1 MFTKLKL
8 RSAASST
15 FFMFWILL
23 AIAPASAR
31 ELSTDRPDQT
41 ESPYTVENRR
51 LQAEFQI
58 ASAGRDGTASRWA
71 WQLGGLNVK
80 RGLSNRADLQL
91 VFPGVESAPAGAG
104 RETGVGDLTVR
115 LKWNLRGND
124 RPGIAVGF
132 MPYVT
137 LPTGAK
143 GFTAG
148 GWEVGLILP
157 VAVPAPG
164 GAGLG
169 LMAQGDIV
177 RDGDGEGAHPEGF
190 FTATVGRDLAGPLGG
205 FVEIAARARPRA
217 EGSNPL
223 ALDVG
228 VTYGLGEDVQLDAGV
243 QWGLGGDAE
252 DERYFI
258 GYTVRR

>member
-8 RSAASST
+8 RSVASPMLLT
-15 FFMFWILL
+15 FCILL
-23 AIAPASAR
+23 AFAPASAR

-41 ESPYTVENRR
+41 ESPYSVENRR

-58 ASAGRDGTASRWA
+58 ASVGRDGGASRWA
-71 WQLGGLNVK
+71 WQVGGLNMK

-91 VFPGVESAPAGAG
+91 VFPCVESVPAGAE
-104 RETGVGDLTVR
+104 RETGIGDLTVR

-124 RPGIAVGF
+124 CPGIAVGV
-132 MPYVT
+132 MPTVT

-148 GWEVGLILP
+148 GWEAGLILP
-157 VAVPAPG
+157 VAMPVPG

-177 RDGDGEGAHPEGF
+177 RDGDGDGVHPEGF
-190 FTATVGRDLAGPLGG
+190 FTATVGRDLAGPLAG
-205 FVEIAARARPRA
+205 FVEIATRLRPRA

-228 VTYGLGEDVQLDAGV
+228 MTYGMSEDAQLDAGV

-252 DERYFI
+252 DQRFFV
-258 GYTVRR
+258 GYTIRR